1 LPWNHYRSLH
11 WWLAFRTKRIVHLRL
26 QLTVEIIIF
35 SARRCIKYFFCN
47 NQRKLIHSPVV
58 PMSLTVDKC
67 NGQGI
72 IGYTRSRLLQRNM
85 VNATW
90 LVPSTLFF
98 KFYIL
103 LDSIRDEVE
112 ILRYFFFTFT
122 SSMTCTRQTLET
134 KQQECLGNNVASCNI
149 NLRPNNKRPSWC
161 NLAAQSSRIRRNSPI
176 LICTSPGPTLMWS
189 GVCLAPP
196 FGYIYKLTMY

>member
-1 LPWNHYRSLH
+1 MISVPNQTHRPS
-11 WWLAFRTKRIVHLRL
+11 
-26 QLTVEIIIF
+26 EIAINRGNYNIF
-35 SARRCIKYFFCN
+35 CEEMYKILFFCN